1 MSGCQITMKTEMCLT
16 VRMSDYNENRDVS
29 DCHDVR
35 VTMKTEMCQIVRMSD
50 YNENRDVSDCQDV
63 RLQ

>member
-1 MSGCQITMKTEMCLT
+1 
-16 VRMSDYNENRDVS
+16 
-29 DCHDVR
+29 
-35 VTMKTEMCQIVRMSD
+35 MKTEMCQTVMMSD

>member
-1 MSGCQITMKTEMCLT
+1 MKTEMCQTVRMSDYNENRDGLT

-29 DCHDVR
+29 
-35 VTMKTEMCQIVRMSD
+35 
-50 YNENRDVSDCQDV
+50 YCQDV

>member
-1 MSGCQITMKTEMCLT
+1 MKTEMCQT
-16 VRMSDYNENRDVS
+16 VRMSDYNENRDGLTVRMS
-29 DCHDVR
+29 DYNKNRDGL
-35 VTMKTEMCQIVRMSD
+35 TVRMSD

>member
-1 MSGCQITMKTEMCLT
+1 MCQT
-16 VRMSDYNENRDVS
+16 VRMSDYTENKDVS
-29 DCHDVR
+29 NCHDVR